1 MKKYI
6 DNGENLN
13 KKLIDLSIKSKQI
26 AFCINYKLSL
36 SRFVDTESMKI
47 ISSDVDINKKKVK
60 LLKWWNKWYIIEFIV

>member
-47 ISSDVDINKKKVK
+47 ISSDVDINKK
-60 LLKWWNKWYIIEFIV
+60 